1 MVFDICPRVKQY
13 EVKNGVFC
21 ADTLRVFSLGKGEL
35 FFSTCAILLPGAKVR
50 RASYSDA
57 NIRISISADYSSQS
71 EYCSLRIR
79 EDGIEVHCR
88 DEAGARNAAAIL
100 AQILRKTEGGYTLPC
115 GDIRDWPDAQYR
127 AFMVESSG
135 RVWMGMDRIMGYI
148 KEMALCRMNVLQ
160 FHFMEDPGC
169 TVPLKSVPG
178 FRGGPNGEKF
188 TRQEVDD
195 MIAYAAAL
203 GIRVV
208 PFIEV
213 LSHAADFAL
222 QEGLVCPGDDLAN
235 LYDVCLGQ
243 EKTFAAI
250 EKVIAEVAEIFPDE
264 VIHIGADEYDMSR
277 VTPYTAYWDKCPHC
291 RAVMEEKGYT
301 TLRELFLYG
310 VGRINE
316 IVNRNGKVM
325 MMWNAD
331 LHPGH
336 LPEELPRNILI
347 HYYRYCSDLG
357 REDIFNLH
365 INGYADDGF
374 SVINSYYPQTYM
386 DLADYMSAEKLNSWT
401 YLNDPLVK
409 RINRPQVPGGCLC
422 AWEDYDHYRRTIPAA
437 IALFADRL
445 WNAGGD
451 PVAYDDAYGNA
462 MTRLIFEGKL
472 PENMNV
478 FACIGN
484 VLPPLQNDAPAHL
497 RMVFADRETLEKTRD
512 ALLALE
518 EDKVAQAYAEA
529 VAWVMEEKEKQAAYT
544 GPRKDR
550 IAFKG

>member
-13 EVKNGVFC
+13 EVKSGAFS
-21 ADTLRVFSLGKGEL
+21 ADALRVFSLGKGEL
-35 FFSTCAILLPGAKVR
+35 FFSACAILLPDVPVE
-50 RASYSDA
+50 RANYAEA
-57 NIRISISADYSSQS
+57 NIRISVSADYSSKN
-71 EYCSLRIR
+71 EFCYLRIR
-79 EDGIEVHCR
+79 EDVVEIHCR

-100 AQILRKTEGGYTLPC
+100 AQILRKNEGGYTLPC

-135 RVWMGMDRIMGYI
+135 RVWMPMERIMGYI

-188 TRQEVDD
+188 TRQEVDT
-195 MIAYAAAL
+195 MIACAAEL

-222 QEGLVCPGDDLAN
+222 QEGLICPGDNLEN

-250 EKVIAEVAEIFPDE
+250 EKVIREVAEIFPDE

-277 VTPYTAYWDKCPHC
+277 VTPKTAYWDQCPHC
-291 RAVMEEKGYT
+291 QKVMAEKGYT

-310 VGRINE
+310 ICRINE

-365 INGYADDGF
+365 INGYADEGF

-386 DLADYMSAEKLNSWT
+386 DLPEYMSAEKLNSWT

-409 RINRPQVPGGCLC
+409 KINQPQVSGGCLC
-422 AWEDYDHYRRTIPAA
+422 AWEDFDHYHRTIPAA

-445 WNAGGD
+445 WNAEGD
-451 PVAYDDAYGNA
+451 PAAYDDAYGKA
-462 MTRLIFEGKL
+462 MTHLIFEGKL
-472 PENMNV
+472 PEDMNV

-484 VLPPLQNDAPAHL
+484 VLPPLEDAAPAHL
-497 RMVFADRETLEKTRD
+497 RMIFANRETLEKTRD
-512 ALLALE
+512 ALAVL
-518 EDKVAQAYAEA
+518 DSTVAKSYAEA
-529 VAWVMEEKEKQAAYT
+529 ITWVMEEKEKQGAYT